1 MSFPLPASPSPA
13 VVRCLLASFVAA
25 TLGCTTPLRDA
36 PDSERKTQW
45 NLGPLYA
52 SSESDDGSSW
62 SWSTLFW
69 LIGAD
74 AEGERNSQ
82 RALPVWWYG
91 EDPPYAK
98 TTMVFPLYFSRTTSA
113 EITRWFTPLYG
124 YTESKQQ
131 RSDRA
136 LLDVWDWTRAQEGP
150 RSRSGLFLVYDH
162 ERYDERRHDF
172 TLVPLLGLAH
182 LAHFEWG
189 FPAAGE
195 RAPALG
201 RSASRRFELL
211 NAFGIVAAFGYDDVG
226 DRREIRA
233 LTLFSNEVL
242 SIFRSWRGRGGNDPF
257 VREWLF
263 PLYMNVQD
271 VDGGWWYA
279 GPLWGRIDD
288 HVGDTSTDWWL
299 LGLLSRNTSAEG
311 DTWSLLGLPIVS
323 P

>member
-1 MSFPLPASPSPA
+1 
-13 VVRCLLASFVAA
+13 
-25 TLGCTTPLRDA
+25 
-36 PDSERKTQW
+36 
-45 NLGPLYA
+45 
-52 SSESDDGSSW
+52 
-62 SWSTLFW
+62 
-69 LIGAD
+69 
-74 AEGERNSQ
+74 
-82 RALPVWWYG
+82 
-91 EDPPYAK
+91 
-98 TTMVFPLYFSRTTSA
+98 
-113 EITRWFTPLYG
+113 
-124 YTESKQQ
+124 
-131 RSDRA
+131 
-136 LLDVWDWTRAQEGP
+136 
-150 RSRSGLFLVYDH
+150 
-162 ERYDERRHDF
+162 
-172 TLVPLLGLAH
+172 
-182 LAHFEWG
+182 
-189 FPAAGE
+189 
-195 RAPALG
+195 
-201 RSASRRFELL
+201 LL

-242 SIFRSWRGRGGNDPF
+242 SIFRSWRGRGGEDPF